1 MERNSWPIW
10 ALVVCGGIVALALIG
25 NSLSSL
31 DEVDG
36 TRQLIYLLLL
46 LSMVGGGALYRFRT
60 ETRTA
65 LSQLAI
71 WVALLAGLT
80 LAYSYKDDFATL
92 GQRFAGTL
100 DPRGGVATGE
110 QSVSFTRASS
120 GHYEVRASLDGV
132 AITFY
137 VDTGA
142 SAIVLTPQAAERL
155 GYDLDKLAYNMM
167 SETANGYGRSAP
179 IRIDELVM
187 GPIVMH
193 DVPAH
198 VNMTGMSHSLLG
210 MEFLSRLKSLHIEGD
225 TLTIEQ

>member
-10 ALVVCGGIVALALIG
+10 ALIVLGGVVALALIG

-36 TRQLIYLLLL
+36 TRQLIYLLMLL
-46 LSMVGGGALYRFRT
+46 CLMGGGVLYRFKT

-71 WVALLAGLT
+71 WVVLLAGLT
-80 LAYSYKDDFATL
+80 LAYSYKDDFATI
-92 GQRFAGTL
+92 GQRFAGSL
-100 DPRGGVATGE
+100 GPRAGVTTGE
-110 QSVSFTRASS
+110 HSVSFTRASS
-120 GHYEVRASLDGV
+120 GHYEVTARLDGV
-132 AITFY
+132 PTSFY

-142 SAIVLTPQAAERL
+142 TAIVLTPQAAERL
-155 GYDLDKLAYNMM
+155 GYNLDKLAYNMM
-167 SETANGYGRSAP
+167 TETANGYGRSAP

-193 DVPAH
+193 DVRAH
-198 VNMTGMSHSLLG
+198 VNMAEMSHSLLG
-210 MEFLSRLKSLHIEGD
+210 MEFLSHLKSLHIEGD
-225 TLTIEQ
+225 TLTFEQ